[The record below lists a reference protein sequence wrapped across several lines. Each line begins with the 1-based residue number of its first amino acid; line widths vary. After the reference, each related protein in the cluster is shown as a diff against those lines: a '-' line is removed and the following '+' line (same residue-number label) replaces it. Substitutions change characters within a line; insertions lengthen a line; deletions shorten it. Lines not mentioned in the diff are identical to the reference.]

1 MSQAIRPATT
11 KSTRR
16 RFLAFLS
23 AGAAVAPAALAA
35 AASAPAPETAL
46 NAPAPAV
53 AIPSPDV
60 GLLQLFDE
68 YRAVRSD
75 SRRLSRKAHRLYEK
89 HKAATP
95 LPDVLRVQ
103 PGDAELGLP
112 ELPSERVEQNFG
124 YSFCIQE
131 LQEPEWRF
139 VEETEPPEGTQFR
152 YGRGGEVVRS
162 APPSAA
168 ARARADEII
177 KAHAKWKR
185 KRDREPAALRAAS
198 RQRDAALKLAERLRT
213 KIDRTRAVTIT
224 GLAVK
229 AQVAAIESEDDTQF
243 ADTTLASI
251 LRDMRAFPKPGAPTR
266 RLEGGNDV

>member
-1 MSQAIRPATT
+1 MTTMS
-11 KSTRR
+11 RR
-16 RFLAFLS
+16 SILARGLLALS
-23 AGAAVAPAALAA
+23 AGATVAPAAFAVSASASPGPVPSALAA
-35 AASAPAPETAL
+35 AAT
-46 NAPAPAV
+46 
-53 AIPSPDV
+53 PSPDE

-68 YRAVRSD
+68 YQAARSD
-75 SRRLSRKAHRLYEK
+75 YRRLCRKERCLSEK
-89 HKAATP
+89 HEAATP

-112 ELPSERVEQNFG
+112 ELPSERIERAFG
-124 YSFCIQE
+124 YGIRIQE
-131 LQEPEWRF
+131 LEMPEWPV
-139 VEETEPPEGTQFR
+139 VETIEPPEGLHFYR
-152 YGRGGEVVRS
+152 ASGGEVVHS

-198 RQRDAALKLAERLRT
+198 RQRDAALKLADRLRA
-213 KIDRTRAVTIT
+213 KIDRRRAVTIA

-229 AQVAAIESEDDTQF
+229 AQVAAIEGEDDTQF

-251 LRDMRAFPKPGAPTR
+251 LRDMRSVAKIGAGRPA
-266 RLEGGNDV
+266 